1 MMLVTS
7 LVLAPAEE
15 TINKLSGILG
25 IADPTLAGSTLMQS
39 QNHEP
44 GTVGKTYV
52 CNWSLAPSSLWSG
65 DARQ

>member
-7 LVLAPAEE
+7 LVLAAAEE

-44 GTVGKTYV
+44 GTVGKTCVY
-52 CNWSLAPSSLWSG
+52 NWSFAPSSLWSG